1 MADVF
6 RGSSIASVEDS
17 GRFKVPVI
25 FQKLIEKQLGEGAEF
40 FITSMDGKRAR
51 LYPIKE
57 WEAKEAI
64 LATLPESDPDRE
76 FFQNMTSYYGAPA
89 AMDKAGRLQIPPVLR
104 AKANLKGE
112 VVVLGKAGKEQPGFL
127 EVVNHEQFQTEMEE
141 AAKLADKAGRSR
153 IGL

>member
-6 RGSSIASVEDS
+6 RGSSISTVEES
-17 GRFKVPVI
+17 GRFKVPGI
-25 FQKLIEKQLGEGAEF
+25 FHKLIEAKLGAEAEF

-64 LATLPESDPDRE
+64 LSTLPESDPDRE
-76 FFQNMTSYYGAPA
+76 FFQDMTSFYGAPA

-104 AKANLKGE
+104 VKANLKGE

-127 EVVNHEQFQTEMEE
+127 EVVNREQFELE
-141 AAKLADKAGRSR
+141 LAEKQKSIDGASRSR

>member
-17 GRFKVPVI
+17 GRFKLPGI
-25 FQKLIEKQLGEGAEF
+25 FLKLIQAQLGDEPEF
-40 FITSMDGKRAR
+40 FITSIDGKRAQ

-57 WEAKEAI
+57 WEAKEA
-64 LATLPESDPDRE
+64 LMATLPESDEDRAW
-76 FFQNMTSYYGAPA
+76 FQDMTAYYGSPVTI
-89 AMDKAGRLQIPPVLR
+89 DKQGRIQIPPAVR
-104 AKANLKGE
+104 TKANLKGE

-127 EVVNHEQFQTEMEE
+127 EIVNHAQFLEEME
-141 AAKLADKAGRSR
+141 AAQAKKSGLSR